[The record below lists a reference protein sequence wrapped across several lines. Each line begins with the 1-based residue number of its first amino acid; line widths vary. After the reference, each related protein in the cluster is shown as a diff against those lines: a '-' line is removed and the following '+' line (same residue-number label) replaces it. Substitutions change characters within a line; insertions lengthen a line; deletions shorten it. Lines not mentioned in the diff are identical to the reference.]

1 MVTGNFNS
9 LAFFRA
15 YYHIP
20 ASRKLAWAL
29 IVEQAQGLQKVRLGV
44 VFCQQPH
51 VYIDVAM
58 RRFFTEATIGNGMLS
73 RQGVSG
79 PAHRA
84 AGRVSLRD
92 RQRTLRRLLQILY
105 PGYLFYRGLFTRTDA
120 SGALLTGVHD
130 LGRPGVCPARRGGLF
145 CEKRG
150 GVNASGVML
159 CGG

>member
-58 RRFFTEATIGNGMLS
+58 RRFFTEAIIGNGMLS
-73 RQGVSG
+73 R
-79 PAHRA
+79 
-84 AGRVSLRD
+84 RV
-92 RQRTLRRLLQILY
+92 
-105 PGYLFYRGLFTRTDA
+105 F
-120 SGALLTGVHD
+120 
-130 LGRPGVCPARRGGLF
+130 PARRIARQDEYLYVTDNGLSAAF
-145 CEKRG
+145 SKSYIRDIYFTAVYSPELMRQ
-150 GVNASGVML
+150 VL
-159 CGG
+159 Y